1 MNTSLSTTT
10 VRRCVAAIGV
20 SAIVLTTFAACGS
33 EISPPR
39 QDIGQPRVEKPDGP
53 GRIPERTSPNRLDFG
68 DENGKAMLREGKALP
83 AGSGTRNRMDFGEDN
98 GR

>member
-20 SAIVLTTFAACGS
+20 SAILLTTFAACGS

-39 QDIGQPRVEKPDGP
+39 QDIGQQRVEKPS

-68 DENGKAMLREGKALP
+68 DENGKVTLREGKALP
-83 AGSGTRNRMDFGEDN
+83 AGSGTRNRMDFGEEN

>member
-33 EISPPR
+33 EISPR
-39 QDIGQPRVEKPDGP
+39 QDIGQQRVEKPS

-68 DENGKAMLREGKALP
+68 DENGKVTLREGKALP
-83 AGSGTRNRMDFGEDN
+83 AGSGTRNRMDFGEEN